1 MEGGKKK
8 KEFKTLS
15 CKIFLTGGAEM
26 RKKIILLVVLC
37 LCLTIPAM
45 VAGAEKFP
53 TKPIEVVVPFA
64 AGGST
69 DVLARLVAKYAPK
82 YFDKPLI
89 IIDKPGGG
97 GVTGTEGVVRSNPD
111 GYTLYLGYGSGHDLV
126 MPHFQ
131 KLPYETFKDLIPV
144 CRLSVHSIVM
154 IIRSDAPY
162 KTMKEFIEWGKKREQ
177 VTASVST
184 KAGSVD
190 ITFQALGKA
199 TGLKIVS
206 VPFRG
211 GAESVTAIV
220 GGQTDCGGNHPSEI
234 ISHIKAKRLIPI
246 GVALDSRDPAIP
258 DVPTFKELGYPVVS
272 AGSVKGVAAPK
283 GTPPEV
289 IRYLAERFKKVC
301 EDQEF
306 IKSMKDI
313 GQPVMYLGPE
323 DFGKFLKE
331 GFDEF
336 GGLIKEFNIKLE

>member
-1 MEGGKKK
+1 MIW
-8 KEFKTLS
+8 S
-15 CKIFLTGGAEM
+15 M
-26 RKKIILLVVLC
+26 VLC
-37 LCLTIPAM
+37 LFLFIPGM
-45 VAGAEKFP
+45 VGGAEKFP
-53 TKPIEVVVPFA
+53 TKPIELVVPFA

-69 DVLARLVAKYAPK
+69 DVLARLAAKYAPK
-82 YFDKPLI
+82 YFDKPLVVI
-89 IIDKPGGG
+89 NKPGGG

-111 GYTLYLGYGSGHDLV
+111 GYTLYFGYGSGHDLV

-144 CRLSVHSIVM
+144 CRLSVHSVVM

-162 KTMKEFIEWGKKREQ
+162 KTMKEFIDWGKKKEQ

-190 ITFQALGKA
+190 ISFQAVARA
-199 TGLKIVS
+199 TGVKIVT

-246 GVALDSRDPAIP
+246 AVALDARDPAIP

-272 AGSVKGVAAPK
+272 VGSVKGVAAPK

-289 IRYLAERFKKVC
+289 IRYLADRFKKVC

-306 IKSMKDI
+306 IKSLADI

-323 DFGKFLKE
+323 DFGRYLKE

-336 GGLIKEFNIKLE
+336 GKLIKEFNIKLE

>member
-1 MEGGKKK
+1 M
-8 KEFKTLS
+8 
-15 CKIFLTGGAEM
+15 
-26 RKKIILLVVLC
+26 
-37 LCLTIPAM
+37 
-45 VAGAEKFP
+45 
-53 TKPIEVVVPFA
+53 
-64 AGGST
+64 
-69 DVLARLVAKYAPK
+69 
-82 YFDKPLI
+82 
-89 IIDKPGGG
+89 
-97 GVTGTEGVVRSNPD
+97 
-111 GYTLYLGYGSGHDLV
+111 
-126 MPHFQ
+126 
-131 KLPYETFKDLIPV
+131 
-144 CRLSVHSIVM
+144 
-154 IIRSDAPY
+154 
-162 KTMKEFIEWGKKREQ
+162 GKKREQ

-220 GGQTDCGGNHPSEI
+220 GGQTDCGGNHPSEV

-289 IRYLAERFKKVC
+289 IGYLAERFKKVC
-301 EDQEF
+301 EDPEF

-313 GQPVMYLGPE
+313 GQPVMYLGPA
-323 DFGKFLKE
+323 DFGKYLKE
-331 GFDEF
+331 GFEEF
-336 GGLIKEFNIKLE
+336 GKLIKEFNIKLE